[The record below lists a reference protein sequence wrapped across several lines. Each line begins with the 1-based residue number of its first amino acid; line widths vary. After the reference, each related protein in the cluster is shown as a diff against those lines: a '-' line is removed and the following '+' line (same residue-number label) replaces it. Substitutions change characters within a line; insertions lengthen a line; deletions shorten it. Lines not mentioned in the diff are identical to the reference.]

1 MKRGSLKRW
10 AALLKGELLTVFFA
24 ARDPEAP
31 WLARLVAIAVA
42 AYALSPIDLIP
53 DFIPVLGLLDDLI
66 LVPLGFWLALRLM
79 PPAVI
84 ARARQRA
91 AEQRGRLPRNLK
103 VAAAIVVLWVLVAVL
118 VIVWLV
124 GRTGGGAPAGTV

>member
-1 MKRGSLKRW
+1 MSRSLAQRIRI
-10 AALLKGELLTVFFA
+10 ESHTVWLA
-24 ARDPEAP
+24 ARDPRTPLFAK
-31 WLARLVAIAVA
+31 LVGLLVA

-66 LVPLGFWLALRLM
+66 LVPLGFWLVLRLM

-91 AEQRGRLPRNLK
+91 AAQRGRLPRNLK
-103 VAAAIVVLWVLVAVL
+103 VAGAIVVVWVLLLAL
-118 VIVWLV
+118 VVTWLV
-124 GRTGGGAPAGTV
+124 GRSGGAPAGTV